1 MEITK
6 NQSFIAYGETPFNNI
21 VIEHKDI
28 STGIGNFM
36 DYYYFDLFD
45 CLKNKLA
52 NITFLVRDN
61 ETLFPVEDAM
71 VTIIPL
77 EVTEISK
84 EVFERFTNFAL
95 RAPNFD

>member
-1 MEITK
+1 MEISK
-6 NQSFIAYGETPFNNI
+6 NQSFKTYGETPFNNI
-21 VIEHKDI
+21 VTEHKDI
-28 STGIGNFM
+28 STGIDNFM
-36 DYYYFDLFD
+36 DYYFDLLD
-45 CLKNKLA
+45 CHKNKLA

>member
-1 MEITK
+1 MVKLHLILL
-6 NQSFIAYGETPFNNI
+6 NN
-21 VIEHKDI
+21 KDI

-36 DYYYFDLFD
+36 DYYYFDLLD

-52 NITFLVRDN
+52 NITFLIRDN
-61 ETLFPVEDAM
+61 ETLFPVEGAM
-71 VTIIPL
+71 VIIIPL